1 MFLYVGLFYAR
12 LQVKF
17 YNDNLY
23 TDLDARKI
31 PFTEV
36 INPSKSAYNVNLLN
50 KNSREASLF
59 FPSIVPILMNEDLSS
74 VKVRGTPTKIKGCHF
89 LCHRWLGSVAG
100 WRDEGRGRMEGWR
113 LAG

>member
-1 MFLYVGLFYAR
+1 MRYGRFIQRSGGKGGGKRESVHCLDLIGPDAGTNLGTIFFLYVGLFYAR

-36 INPSKSAYNVNLLN
+36 IN
-50 KNSREASLF
+50 
-59 FPSIVPILMNEDLSS
+59 
-74 VKVRGTPTKIKGCHF
+74 
-89 LCHRWLGSVAG
+89 
-100 WRDEGRGRMEGWR
+100 
-113 LAG
+113 